1 MAVRGG
7 SPGRL
12 RSTALLALFLAVPVA
27 AVVATVP
34 AAASPGAIS
43 TYTASSLAN
52 PGGITAGPDGAL
64 WFTNNTSI
72 GRISTAGKITH
83 YTGPGISDPRFITPG
98 PTARCGSPT
107 KAYNSSGSIGRITT
121 TGTDHQLHRPDDLRA
136 DRHHRRPR
144 RRVVVHEPRRLQ
156 RGDLGSIGRITT
168 TGTVTNY
175 RDASIS
181 EPVGI
186 VAGPDGALWF
196 TNEGINSIGSIG
208 SITTAGIVTDHTDPN
223 IRQPGFIT
231 AGPDGALWFTNGLM
245 KGNYS
250 IARITTAGT
259 VTKYTDPGLSLPFG
273 IAAGPDGAVW
283 FANASGRSI
292 GRITTAG
299 SITFY
304 RDPRV
309 SGPEGIAAGPD
320 GSMWF
325 TNAGI
330 DSVPTSIGRITTSVN
345 AAPTWT
351 LVSVPNASGR
361 DFTVLNDISCVAA
374 NSCTAVGYA
383 FTAGAGAGRSVI
395 ESWNGTAWSLVS
407 SPTIGTGANSLFGV
421 ACVST
426 ASCKAVGAY
435 WDKANNSHTLIE
447 SWNGRAWSARSG
459 PSPGTMTNQ
468 LLGVSCASASS
479 CHAVG
484 YSANSINV
492 HRVLN
497 ERTLVESW
505 NGHSWSV
512 VPSPNPGSG
521 NDQLNDVACVSPKSC
536 TAVGNSLTSTGNENR
551 TLVESWNGHTW
562 SFVSS
567 PNRGAFGALN
577 GVSCVSAKACQ
588 AVGNYVTSTNQSVA
602 TTKPLNESW
611 NGRAWSLLA
620 SPGLAGGLEDV
631 SCVSAKVCSAVGE
644 TGTVTLVESWN
655 GGAWSIVPSPN
666 QGNND
671 GISSNALSGVSCLSP
686 TSCRAIGTW
695 DQDGF
700 AEALAESYG

>member
-1 MAVRGG
+1 MRGG
-7 SPGRL
+7 SPARL
-12 RSTALLALFLAVPVA
+12 RSTALLALLLAVPVA

-34 AAASPGAIS
+34 ASASPGAIS
-43 TYTASSLAN
+43 TYTAPSLAN
-52 PGGITAGPDGAL
+52 PGGITAGPDGAM

-72 GRISTAGKITH
+72 GRISTAGKITR

-98 PTARCGSPT
+98 PDGALWFTNEGI
-107 KAYNSSGSIGRITT
+107 NSSGSIGRITT
-121 TGTDHQLHRPDDLRA
+121 TGQITNYTDPTISAPIGITAGPDGALWFTNLGDFNA
-136 DRHHRRPR
+136 
-144 RRVVVHEPRRLQ
+144 
-156 RGDLGSIGRITT
+156 GDLGSIGRITT

-175 RDASIS
+175 RDATIS

-186 VAGPDGALWF
+186 AAGSDGALWF

-223 IRQPGFIT
+223 IHQPGFIT

-345 AAPTWT
+345 ATRTWT
-351 LVSVPNASGR
+351 LVSVPNDSGR
-361 DFTVLNDISCVAA
+361 DFTVLNDISCASA

-383 FTAGAGAGRSVI
+383 FTAGSSPGRGVI
-395 ESWNGTAWSLVS
+395 ESWNGTAWSLVA
-407 SPTIGTGANSLFGV
+407 SPTVGTGANSLFGV

-426 ASCKAVGAY
+426 TSCKAVGAY
-435 WDKANNSHTLIE
+435 WDKANNSHALIE
-447 SWNGRAWSARSG
+447 SWNGRAWSALAG

-468 LLGVSCASASS
+468 LLGVSCISASS
-479 CHAVG
+479 CQAVG
-484 YSANSINV
+484 YSANSING
-492 HRVLN
+492 HRALN

-521 NDQLNDVACVSPKSC
+521 NDQLNDVACVSANSC
-536 TAVGNSLTSTGNENR
+536 TAVGNSQTSTGNENR
-551 TLVESWNGHTW
+551 TLVESWNGRAW

-588 AVGNYVTSTNQSVA
+588 AVGNYVTSTNQNLA
-602 TTKPLNESW
+602 KTKPLIESW
-611 NGRAWSLLA
+611 NGRAWSLVA
-620 SPGLAGGLEDV
+620 SPGLSGGLEDV
-631 SCVSAKVCSAVGE
+631 SCVSANVCSAVGE
-644 TGTVTLVESWN
+644 TGAVTLVESWN
-655 GGAWSIVPSPN
+655 GAAWSIVPSPN

-671 GISSNALSGVSCLSP
+671 DISSNELSGVSCLSP
-686 TSCRAIGTW
+686 TSCKAIGTW
-695 DQDGF
+695 NQDGF